1 MNRMTPHLELRSM
14 SLVCGHTLIEV
25 LTAVS
30 ILAVMMVLM
39 YEMVEGIF
47 KATRNQ
53 NHGIESVAAGR
64 RVLDVMTGDLQ
75 NGLFNE
81 SSTLIAPTNAA
92 STNLFA
98 LLTNRRGSNS
108 ASTPR
113 FLAVSYALNGSN
125 QVIRSYASIGYG
137 SVNSLST
144 PLTIPT
150 APSVPLAKGV
160 LAVQVRAVTANTNY
174 PLSGVTSSN
183 WGVTGSYNGRV
194 VPSGYNAIVANSTGF
209 ARRLTNCTQA
219 IEVWIAVVNEQDYA
233 LLKSSG
239 KLAPLVA
246 SLEGDPTRWRS
257 LIDAR
262 AIPAHVKS
270 AIHIQKKTIPLP

>member
-1 MNRMTPHLELRSM
+1 M
-14 SLVCGHTLIEV
+14 CGHTLTEV
-25 LTAVS
+25 LTAVG
-30 ILAVMMVLM
+30 ILAVMLVLM

-75 NGLFNE
+75 NGLFTE

-92 STNLFA
+92 STSLFA
-98 LLTNRRGSNS
+98 LVTNRRGSNS

-125 QVIRSYASIGYG
+125 QVVRSYGSISYG
-137 SVNSLST
+137 TVSSLFT
-144 PLTIPT
+144 PLTILEAPT
-150 APSVPLAKGV
+150 VPLAKGV
-160 LAVQVRAVTANTNY
+160 LAVQARAVTANTNY

-194 VPSGYNAIVANSTGF
+194 VPSGYNAIVANSSGF

-219 IEVWIAVVNEQDYA
+219 VEVWIAVVDEQDYV

-246 SLEGDPTRWRS
+246 SLVGDPTRWRS

-262 AIPAHVKS
+262 AIPAQVKS